1 MTPSTPLTIVH
12 HPELGRFE
20 TIVDGLRCEAD
31 YHLSQGV
38 MHLTHT
44 GAPPALEGRG
54 IAAQLVT
61 AALSW
66 ARAQGL
72 RVNPVCSY
80 VAVYIRRHA
89 EWQDLLPATP

>member
-44 GAPPALEGRG
+44 GVPPALEGRG
-54 IAAQLVT
+54 IAVDET
-61 AALSW
+61 
-66 ARAQGL
+66 ARARILDCMDKATLDRWLL
-72 RVNPVCSY
+72 RES
-80 VAVYIRRHA
+80 R
-89 EWQDLLPATP
+89 ATSLTEVFTED